1 VIEAATENLQ
11 LKQRILQQVAANVAA
26 DCLIA
31 TNTSSLSV
39 TQLAASIEHPERF
52 IGVHFFNPVPMMAL
66 VEIIRGLQTSDST
79 YAQALVVTEK
89 LGKTP
94 ITAGNRPGFV
104 VNRILVPMINEA
116 IFVRQEG
123 LASAEDIDT
132 GMRLGCNQPI
142 GPLALADLIGL
153 DTLLAIMEAF
163 RRLQR
168 QQVPPCP
175 AAQGNGRG
183 RLAGAQE
190 RSRLLHLLRSTP
202 CPRSMPQCAVPTLKS
217 DVTGPWRCLPKRALA
232 RSACASWRP
241 MGLTAGSLY
250 HHFPSKQD
258 LLYDLIEELY
268 GAAGHPGPG
277 PPGHGGASA
286 LSCLIAAHWQLHA
299 ERRCSFAWPSDLCC
313 LSEEQRARLACCASV
328 MRRVAA
334 PDRAAGEAAG
344 EPWWPP
350 RMWWRRC

>member
-1 VIEAATENLQ
+1 MSIEQIAVIGAGTMGNGIAQVCAVAGYQVLLVDVSDAALERGVATLSKNLERQVSKGTLDADKAAAAKTRIRTSTDYAQLSSAQLVIEAATESLQ
-11 LKQRILQQVAANVAA
+11 LKQRILQQVAANVAN

-89 LGKTP
+89 VGKTP

-163 RRLQR
+163 HEGFNDSKYR
-168 QQVPPCP
+168 P
-175 AAQGNGRG
+175 APLLKEMVAAGWLGRKTGRG
-183 RLAGAQE
+183 FF
-190 RSRLLHLLRSTP
+190 T
-202 CPRSMPQCAVPTLKS
+202 
-217 DVTGPWRCLPKRALA
+217 
-232 RSACASWRP
+232 
-241 MGLTAGSLY
+241 Y
-250 HHFPSKQD
+250 
-258 LLYDLIEELY
+258 
-268 GAAGHPGPG
+268 
-277 PPGHGGASA
+277 
-286 LSCLIAAHWQLHA
+286 
-299 ERRCSFAWPSDLCC
+299 
-313 LSEEQRARLACCASV
+313 
-328 MRRVAA
+328 
-334 PDRAAGEAAG
+334 
-344 EPWWPP
+344 
-350 RMWWRRC
+350 